1 MVLYPILLRAI
12 CIAATPTDAEQI
24 ITDYRSTCGLIAIT
38 RVLAS
43 APYVISANDLATL
56 KQATTNLR
64 NEVCD
69 VVIHDLTTDR
79 APDQR
84 TGTTPL
90 TFVGYLDEEMWEQ
103 MRQIIDPMIRS
114 GGITQGDL
122 AARFVSTYSEQEIRS
137 FHREEFEKLVPRESW
152 RADQFPEDD
161 GTLPL
166 EDTTLVSLAMYAARV
181 VRPILEAE

>member
-1 MVLYPILLRAI
+1 MHVSASAS
-12 CIAATPTDAEQI
+12 AAT
-24 ITDYRSTCGLIAIT
+24 AIT
-38 RVLAS
+38 THLDPREKVSDSTTGAWSYTRSSFAPSALQPRRPTQTDHHRLPQYLRSDRNYARTRVR
-43 APYVISANDLATL
+43 PYVISANDLATL

-103 MRQIIDPMIRS
+103 MRQIIDP
-114 GGITQGDL
+114 
-122 AARFVSTYSEQEIRS
+122 
-137 FHREEFEKLVPRESW
+137 
-152 RADQFPEDD
+152 
-161 GTLPL
+161 
-166 EDTTLVSLAMYAARV
+166 
-181 VRPILEAE
+181 